1 MDVLVNNLAIFCQ
14 GVWMTIALTGLS
26 LAMALP
32 LGILVAVMRVSPAGG
47 ARVVASLY
55 VEIVRN
61 TPLAVVFFFSAFV
74 LPQLGLRLSYF
85 AFAIIALVV
94 YYVAFFCEAVRSGIN
109 AVPAGQAEAAR
120 SIGMQFGE
128 CLRSVIIPQA
138 ARSSI
143 PPLVNVTISLV
154 KSTAVASAFG
164 VSELLSAMERVV
176 FLEGNA
182 VLTVLIITS
191 FVYLAIT
198 IPLGSIAYSVEH
210 KLGLRR

>member
-1 MDVLVNNLAIFCQ
+1 
-14 GVWMTIALTGLS
+14 
-26 LAMALP
+26 
-32 LGILVAVMRVSPAGG
+32 
-47 ARVVASLY
+47 
-55 VEIVRN
+55 
-61 TPLAVVFFFSAFV
+61 
-74 LPQLGLRLSYF
+74 
-85 AFAIIALVV
+85 
-94 YYVAFFCEAVRSGIN
+94 
-109 AVPAGQAEAAR
+109 
-120 SIGMQFGE
+120 
-128 CLRSVIIPQA
+128 
-138 ARSSI
+138 
-143 PPLVNVTISLV
+143 VNVTISLV